1 MGHHNRH
8 YAGDPHAHTGVWGSP
23 TSAANFCEEDYA
35 VTSLIAEFINC
46 LSNLAYIYFA
56 LRYPRKTRPGTL
68 WHQKL
73 DFMAISLMGVGIS
86 SGIYHGT
93 LRQTTQYLDDLSMFL
108 LAGALLHP
116 LYAANQTA
124 TVRALVS
131 LILVAV
137 IGGMSVVYVRS
148 GNILI
153 HTYTFIALLTFVWPR
168 TIYLIHWTASRPPA
182 EKRALMRRFWKAF
195 WALGVGYALWHVDL
209 ELCWQLRGLR
219 EMVPMPLGWLLE
231 MHGWWHFLT
240 ALGASHF
247 IRLIRSVTDGVDGSA
262 GKERKA

>member
-8 YAGDPHAHTGVWGSP
+8 YGGDPHAHTGVWGSP

-46 LSNLAYIYFA
+46 LSNAAYVYFA
-56 LRYPRKTRPGTL
+56 LRYPQKARPGAS
-68 WHQKL
+68 WYQKL
-73 DFMAISLMGVGIS
+73 DFMAFSLMGVGIAS
-86 SGIYHGT
+86 CIYHGT

-116 LYAANQTA
+116 LYAAHQTPS
-124 TVRALVS
+124 VRTLVG
-131 LILVAV
+131 LVLVAV
-137 IGGMSVVYVRS
+137 IGGMSVIYVRS

-168 TIYLIHWTASRPPA
+168 ALYLIHRTGSRSDA
-182 EKRALMRRFWKAF
+182 EKRALMRSFWKAV
-195 WALGVGYALWHVDL
+195 WAVGVGYGLWHVDL
-209 ELCWQLRGLR
+209 ELCWQLRALR
-219 EMVPMPLGWLLE
+219 DKVPMPLGWLLE
-231 MHGWWHFLT
+231 MHGWWHILT

-247 IRLIRSVTDGVDGSA
+247 IRLIRSVTDGADHAAVKP
-262 GKERKA
+262 KET